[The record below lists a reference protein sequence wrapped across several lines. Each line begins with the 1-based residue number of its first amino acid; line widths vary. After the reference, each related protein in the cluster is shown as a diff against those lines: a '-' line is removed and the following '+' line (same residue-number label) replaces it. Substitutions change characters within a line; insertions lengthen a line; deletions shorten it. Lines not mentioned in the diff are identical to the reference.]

1 VNLCFHSQYFFYL
14 ARAFFCLV
22 LLLEVYFFFILISC
36 RGRRVSWVNSGRL
49 RFFSSIFL
57 WFFFQFHHFAINY
70 WPLSF
75 VVFLLFFM
83 FGYSESGLIKLT
95 RVGFGFFWCFFFN
108 WTLVFF
114 ARSSFWCS
122 FFYPDLISRVVSSL
136 SYPKL
141 TRDFFFDIIFLW
153 CFF

>member
-22 LLLEVYFFFILISC
+22 LLLEVYFFLSWSHVAV
-36 RGRRVSWVNSGRL
+36 GGLVELTRVDSD
-49 RFFSSIFL
+49 FFPLYFYD
-57 WFFFQFHHFAINY
+57 FFFQFHHFAINY